1 MTTATFYRSVD
12 KQLYDEEAE
21 LRKKKRFIF
30 VFFGKFSVLIMD
42 NSSLSKTSFN
52 AMGIGNKYFFIQ

>member
-21 LRKKKRFIF
+21 LRKKKDLFL
-30 VFFGKFSVLIMD
+30 SSSE
-42 NSSLSKTSFN
+42 NSQF
-52 AMGIGNKYFFIQ
+52 